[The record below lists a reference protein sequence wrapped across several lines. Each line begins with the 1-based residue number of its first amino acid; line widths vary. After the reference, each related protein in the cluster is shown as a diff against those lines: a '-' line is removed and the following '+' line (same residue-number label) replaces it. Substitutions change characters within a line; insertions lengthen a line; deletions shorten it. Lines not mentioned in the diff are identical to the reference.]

1 MATNGYED
9 PNFIGFPKNHKR
21 LINRIVPNA
30 DRKNKIWV
38 NEIWLASDLITIS
51 WMQKT
56 AIPTIIKSIP
66 FFSEDIDLSP
76 KSSLSFTWVLTV
88 VKINFNDLRI
98 YRLALWWPWNRQIFS
113 TSVLTTF

>member
-21 LINRIVPNA
+21 LVNRIVPNTA
-30 DRKNKIWV
+30 RKNKIWV

-66 FFSEDIDLSP
+66 FLSEDIDLSP
-76 KSSLSFTWVLTV
+76 KSSLPFTWVLTV

-98 YRLALWWPWNRQIFS
+98 YCLEL
-113 TSVLTTF
+113 